1 MSNRDLKRIA
11 LLLPNTDTILETDL
25 QISLPS
31 NIIIHTARMQ
41 LDEVGKE
48 AEKRMVD
55 EELPRAVSALKHI
68 TNFDGAVFGC
78 TSASAVYG
86 EEGLSRISRELEDG
100 LDCPATNAFSAV
112 LSEIRKKFSA
122 KIFFGGAV
130 GPTPALQRT
139 PSIPSGYFKNTAL
152 TAPFLPSSVER
163 SAV

>member
-100 LDCPATNAFSAV
+100 LDCPGYQRHSP
-112 LSEIRKKFSA
+112 LSYLK
-122 KIFFGGAV
+122 
-130 GPTPALQRT
+130 
-139 PSIPSGYFKNTAL
+139 
-152 TAPFLPSSVER
+152 
-163 SAV
+163 